1 MKLIGSNTS
10 PYVRKVRIV
19 MAEKKIECQYETE
32 DVWSPVTR
40 IRESNPLGKVPCL
53 LLDDGEPLFDSRV
66 IVEYLDNL
74 TPVHRLIPPA
84 GRERAEVRRWEALAD
99 GVLDAAILIRL
110 EHSQREE
117 SQRSQKWIAHQRL
130 KIDAALT
137 AMSEGLGD
145 DAWLCGGKYSLADL
159 AVGCTLGYL
168 DFRFPDIDWRGQHHN
183 LARFADK
190 LSARPPFVDTKPA

>member
-10 PYVRKVRIV
+10 PYVRKARIA
-19 MAEKKIECQYETE
+19 MAEKHVECQYETE
-32 DVWSPVTR
+32 DVWSPTSR

-53 LLDDGEPLFDSRV
+53 LLDDGEPLYDSRV

-99 GVLDAAILIRL
+99 GVLDAALLIRL

-117 SQRSQKWIAHQRL
+117 SQRSPKWIAHQRV
-130 KIDAALT
+130 KIDAGLE
-137 AMSEGLGD
+137 AMSEGLGE
-145 DAWLCGGKYSLADL
+145 DAWLCGGRYSLADL

-168 DFRFPDIDWRGQHHN
+168 LFRFPDIAWRSQHPN
-183 LARFADK
+183 LGRFADK
-190 LSARPPFVDTKPA
+190 LFARQPFIDTMPA